1 MERYTPQETAEI
13 IRRFNDTVARGIP
26 VSSELA
32 KEMRDATIGI
42 KNFSDT
48 LTFNSKNLKEAV
60 FNAANR
66 MSEGAEGLEVFSDI
80 MDKAG
85 VSFDSMFRIFPS
97 AGNMLG
103 KAANA
108 TGKLIAASLKQGDAL
123 FKNYQSMSRSGLVVG
138 MDSTFKN
145 LQAAG
150 YTVSEIGNFTTL
162 MKTNANT
169 LALLGGTAADGMN
182 KITDVSKS
190 INSSGLIEEFGNM
203 GLSVEDVNVGILEY
217 TKFQQLTGSSKIKS
231 TREMRDGAKAY
242 IEQQDRLTK
251 LTGINAAE
259 QNKAY
264 EKALRMEQFNYTQN
278 QLKQQADAGD
288 KDAAAKLK
296 RNEEMIKIFASPELA
311 PMSDSIAMLLSGAVN
326 DPNYIKAVRSLPNV
340 AKMLEK
346 GETDTGKIMNQA
358 AQDARNTVAGNI
370 DSAKVGIF
378 EKNFG
383 DFGATVALANTVIKD
398 NTKELEKT
406 KKEQEDQKSG
416 KHDNWFFKSKTS
428 DMTKIK
434 QSNRDIAKSF
444 DHVINEGL
452 GPATSAVKLMSTAAA
467 EAANFIALGKKGQQG
482 GTMFG
487 GLFGNSG
494 TGRRTEGFA
503 DGGLVGGTGN
513 SKEFGGRSAFS
524 QVAQAGMVN
533 SKEYAEL
540 VRNGF
545 ESVTKPINKTELM
558 KRGLANDTPTQ
569 LQTAAKKIGIK
580 VNKSSYTYDPS
591 QDYLGNKNSKYK
603 EGDFRKTADDLG
615 VKKPANLYGTGGFSL
630 GGYADGGL
638 VGHDFAGSGKI
649 NELNKNTFE
658 TNKPINKTELMKRGL
673 ANDTPT
679 QLQTVAKK
687 VGIKVNKDS
696 TLGKLSIH
704 DQVKTGIGSNNRS
717 KDNSLFKT
725 VVNTLISPYMPLG
738 LGLSGNNE
746 KNEVDYLGS
755 KKFKGTDFSSS
766 GLPVKDIKNPYG
778 TGGYAIGGYVDGPS
792 SKKSSGLGTTSIVSN
807 KTDKSIEN
815 LTVLLDK
822 ATESQKDYT
831 NASEKFVKNQQT
843 MLFLSENSAT
853 KDKEEIGTD
862 QKTIGNTVDSSVK
875 KGIVPV
881 EKSFKTFSDLL
892 SSGSLSIKIKENIK
906 DKVKEVTALIAKGA
920 SLATRGPPP
929 ATPQLVGGTLTGSSG
944 GTSGG
949 SSGGAP
955 GGTSGGAPGGTSGGA
970 PGGTSGGTSG
980 GTPSGSSGPSIGN
993 AANAATL
1000 NASGAGSVAGGTAE
1014 TEKAGGLAEGTGPT
1028 TVGQNQ
1034 QLFQQA
1040 MTDLGVTDPKI
1051 RASMAAAAEGESG
1064 FKMQTEIGYQN
1075 TSNENIRKSF
1085 GAGSIFGKMP
1095 DDELTKLKADPVKF
1109 FDYVYGDKNPAF
1121 KGYGNDQ
1128 PGDGYKYRG
1137 RGFIGITFK
1146 TNYKKYGEKLGI
1158 DLVGNP
1164 DLANDP
1170 KIAAKI
1176 AVMMMLDGMKRN
1188 PNADPYTQVARSIGN
1203 SNAVTEQ
1210 RKKDAYARNLETGQF
1225 NAEKVAD
1232 LSFMSKGGKAA
1243 TQTASTTAPVGTAAA
1258 EIPAASVA
1266 ATPTT
1271 GTDGKTMQTA
1281 QLGGIL
1287 YGDMSGYEA
1296 MLHGTEAVVPLP
1308 DGKSIPVNMPKQNND
1323 SAILVSLL
1331 SAKVQKLTL
1340 LVDGMSKHM
1349 EMSKQLL
1356 QLQS

>member
-1 MERYTPQETAEI
+1 MERYTPQETADI
-13 IRRFNDTVARGIP
+13 IQRFNDAIARGIP
-26 VSSELA
+26 VSAELA

-48 LTFNSKNLKEAV
+48 LALNSKNLKEAV
-60 FNAANR
+60 YNTANR
-66 MSEGAEGLEVFSDI
+66 MSEGAEGLEVFGDI

-97 AGNMLG
+97 AGSLLG

-123 FKNYQSMSRSGLVVG
+123 FKNYQDMSRSGLVVG

-150 YTVSEIGNFTTL
+150 YTVAEISNFTAL

-169 LALLGGTAADGMN
+169 FALLGGTAADGMN

-203 GLSVEDVNVGILEY
+203 GMSVEDVNVSILEY
-217 TKFQQLTGSSKIKS
+217 TKFQQLTGSSKIKT

-251 LTGINAAE
+251 LTGINAEE

-296 RNEEMIKIFASPELA
+296 RNEEMIKIFAAPDLA
-311 PMSDSIAMLLSGAVN
+311 PMSDSIAMLLSGSVN

-346 GETDTGKIMNQA
+346 GETDTGKLMNQA

-370 DSAKVGIF
+370 DSAKAGIF
-378 EKNFG
+378 EKNF
-383 DFGATVALANTVIKD
+383 TSLSALIALDTRNNQD
-398 NTKELEKT
+398 YTKKLEKT
-406 KKEQEDQKSG
+406 KKDQEDQQSG

-482 GTMFG
+482 GTMAG

-503 DGGLVGGTGN
+503 DGGLVGGTST
-513 SKEFGGRSAFS
+513 SKDFGGISALS
-524 QVAQAGMVN
+524 QAG
-533 SKEYAEL
+533 SFA
-540 VRNGF
+540 
-545 ESVTKPINKTELM
+545 SITKPIDKKELT
-558 KRGLANDTPTQ
+558 KRGLAKDIPVP

-580 VNKSSYTYDPS
+580 VNKD
-591 QDYLGNKNSKYK
+591 SKS
-603 EGDFRKTADDLG
+603 D
-615 VKKPANLYGTGGFSL
+615 
-630 GGYADGGL
+630 
-638 VGHDFAGSGKI
+638 KI
-649 NELNKNTFE
+649 
-658 TNKPINKTELMKRGL
+658 
-673 ANDTPT
+673 
-679 QLQTVAKK
+679 
-687 VGIKVNKDS
+687 
-696 TLGKLSIH
+696 SIH
-704 DQVKTGIGSNNRS
+704 DQVKTGIGGSNRS
-717 KDNSLFKT
+717 KDNSLLKT
-725 VVNTLISPYMPLG
+725 LTRPFMPFG
-738 LGLSGNNE
+738 LGLLGNDD

-755 KKFKGTDFSSS
+755 KKFKGTEGLFDGTLG
-766 GLPVKDIKNPYG
+766 GLPIKEIKNPHG
-778 TGGYAIGGYVDGPS
+778 TGGYALGGYVDGPS
-792 SKKSSGLGTTSIVSN
+792 SKKPSGLGTTSISGN

-815 LTVLLDK
+815 LTTLLDK
-822 ATESQKDYT
+822 ATLSQKDYT
-831 NASEKFVKNQQT
+831 NASTTAFKNQQT
-843 MLFLSENSAT
+843 MLFLSENDA
-853 KDKEEIGTD
+853 KQDKEKIDVD
-862 QKTIGNTVDSSVK
+862 QKSISGTVSGSVK
-875 KGIVPV
+875 QGIVPV

-892 SSGSLSIKIKENIK
+892 NMGTLSIKIKENTK

-920 SLATRGPPP
+920 ALTTRGPPP
-929 ATPQLVGGTLTGSSG
+929 ATPKLAGGTLTGGS
-944 GTSGG
+944 SGG
-949 SSGGAP
+949 SSGGSAEGAP
-955 GGTSGGAPGGTSGGA
+955 GGAPGGSAGGSAGGA
-970 PGGTSGGTSG
+970 PGGAPGGATE
-980 GTPSGSSGPSIGN
+980 GTPSGSPGGT
-993 AANAATL
+993 AANAMKL
-1000 NASGAGSVAGGTAE
+1000 NAGGTGSVAGGTAE
-1014 TEKAGGLAEGTGPT
+1014 TEKAGGLSEGTGPT

-1064 FKMQTEIGYQN
+1064 FKMQSEIGYQN

-1095 DDELTKLKADPVKF
+1095 DDELTKLKADPVQF

-1188 PNADPYTQVARSIGN
+1188 PGADPYTQVARSIGN

-1232 LSFMSKGGKAA
+1232 LSFMKKGGAA
-1243 TQTASTTAPVGTAAA
+1243 TQMASSEPPVGTAAA
-1258 EIPAASVA
+1258 EVPAASVA
-1266 ATPTT
+1266 AAPTT
-1271 GTDGKTMQTA
+1271 GAPGKTMQSA
-1281 QLGGIL
+1281 QLGGVL
-1287 YGDMSGYEA
+1287 YGDMSGYQA

-1308 DGKSIPVNMPKQNND
+1308 DGKTIPVSMPEQNND
-1323 SAILVSLL
+1323 SAVLVSLL

-1349 EMSKQLL
+1349 EMSRQLL